1 MDKPMAG
8 IEMRFNGRKITSAA
22 QLQRELTR
30 SMEKHV
36 EDSLKKTAGSDVRM
50 KKTSDGYTFD
60 GSPAQI
66 ERMTKRLR

>member
-1 MDKPMAG
+1 MAG
-8 IEMRFNGRKITSAA
+8 IEMRLGGRKITSAA

-36 EDSLKKTAGSDVRM
+36 EDSLKKAAGPGVRM
-50 KKTSDGYTFD
+50 KKTRDGYTFE
-60 GSPAQI
+60 GSPEQI